1 MARWPHLGRNTGRDR
16 GTRQTDAT
24 EPGKAQEQTRGRGW
38 YSVKKSEK
46 DVTLNTW
53 SGKEKAERDT
63 SIKYPESQRRDGGNT
78 VGQELPGLPEAQM
91 KEKKA
96 KDGQ

>member
-1 MARWPHLGRNTGRDR
+1 MSL
-16 GTRQTDAT
+16 
-24 EPGKAQEQTRGRGW
+24 
-38 YSVKKSEK
+38 S
-46 DVTLNTW
+46 TLW